1 MPRRPKQTFGGQTG
15 SGIWWRKRFAELET
29 VDDGNDIAAS
39 LSVDDVSSE
48 DNSVSE
54 EKELTVNDPFS
65 ATVGRCQ
72 VLDSEEEEIGNDVE
86 ISSSPTAMPTSD
98 FHQHNSQL
106 QQSIGWDDDLCRPI
120 YYQHSDLVVSSEGD
134 DDSDGTVVENEDGQT
149 QQEEEIHKTNEDIK
163 NKDLPLPFVS
173 VPKKSHKKQRTYGDR
188 QAVRPPFSLVLS
200 RQDCFSPEQK
210 EANEEETVES
220 QDGKGRRTSKRRF
233 ATTKT
238 MPHTMDSLVGLP
250 SPQNSNHVS
259 TPQKNRRVSTS
270 PDMDSDKDAHGTGQ
284 DIFAFDTTKSTNQ
297 AKKRARLERSLIRE
311 RDFFKELDK
320 TQKLNVEDAASTPT
334 SPVAVEPVLRAPKFV
349 FRPNL
354 RKSKNV
360 IHKA

>member
-1 MPRRPKQTFGGQTG
+1 MPRRPRQTFGGQTG
-15 SGIWWRKRFAELET
+15 TGIWWRKRFAELET
-29 VDDGNDIAAS
+29 LDNGNDVAPL

-54 EKELTVNDPFS
+54 EKELNDPFS

-72 VLDSEEEEIGNDVE
+72 VLDSEEEEIGNYVK

-134 DDSDGTVVENEDGQT
+134 DDSDGTVENEDE
-149 QQEEEIHKTNEDIK
+149 QQHEEEAEEIHKTNEDIK
-163 NKDLPLPFVS
+163 KDLLPLPFVS

-188 QAVRPPFSLVLS
+188 KAVRPPFSLVLS

-210 EANEEETVES
+210 EAKKEETVED
-220 QDGKGRRTSKRRF
+220 QDGKGKRTSKRRF

-238 MPHTMDSLVGLP
+238 MPHPMDSLVGLP

-270 PDMDSDKDAHGTGQ
+270 PDMDNDKVAHGTGQ

-334 SPVAVEPVLRAPKFV
+334 SPVPVEPVLRAPKFV